1 MSIYCIC
8 KKKTPRGARWQTN
21 TERKPW
27 DKKPY
32 TCYYCEKKT
41 KQPYKWVDGEKSCHS
56 CNESYGN

>member
-1 MSIYCIC
+1 MA
-8 KKKTPRGARWQTN
+8 KGARWQTN

-27 DKKPY
+27 NGKPY

-56 CNESYGN
+56 CNENFGN